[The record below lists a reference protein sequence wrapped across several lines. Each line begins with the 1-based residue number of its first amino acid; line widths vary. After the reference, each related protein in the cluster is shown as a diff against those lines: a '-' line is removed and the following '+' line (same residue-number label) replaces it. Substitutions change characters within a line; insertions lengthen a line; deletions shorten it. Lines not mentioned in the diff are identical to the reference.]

1 MGEFAAKEIV
11 QVFIERE
18 IDAFLARRMF
28 GGKVLVIYGP
38 RQSGKTT
45 SIEHYLET
53 AGLTAETVTFNGD
66 ETADRE
72 LLADASAERLKLLIG
87 KKKVLFIDEAH
98 KIPGIGWVLKR
109 LYDKVKNVQAIAS
122 GSSSEALAEQTEE
135 PLTGRKFEFTL
146 LPPSFAELASL
157 SSPVEEMREL
167 ERRLIYGSYPDIVT
181 HPGDEIARIRE
192 IGKGY
197 LYKDILKHDEIKR
210 PELLDKLLRALAFQI
225 GQEVSF
231 NEIGQTAGCDPK
243 TVAKYGDILE
253 KAFIVFQLGSYSRN
267 LRNELKKSRKVYFCD
282 CGIRNYVLG
291 DWRPLAQRGGT
302 ESGHLWENWF
312 IAERR
317 KRILAD
323 APETRMFFWRTVQRQ
338 EVDLL
343 EESPEGLKAYEL
355 KWNEKKARGSIC
367 STFRNA
373 YPDADCAEVSP
384 SNGIEFLLRHQPE
397 SGQ

>member
-1 MGEFAAKEIV
+1 M
-11 QVFIERE
+11 FIKRE
-18 IDAFLARRMF
+18 IDAFLAHRMF
-28 GGKVLVIYGP
+28 GGKVLVVYGP

-53 AGLTAETVTFNGD
+53 SGLAAETVTFNGD

-87 KKKVLFIDEAH
+87 KKKVVFIDEAH
-98 KIPGIGWVLKR
+98 KILGIGWVLKR
-109 LYDKVKNVQAIAS
+109 LYDKVKNVQVIAS

-181 HPGDEIARIRE
+181 HPGDEVTRIRE

-243 TVAKYGDILE
+243 TVAKYVDILE

-338 EVDLL
+338 EVDLI

-367 STFRNA
+367 TTFRNA
-373 YPDADCAEVSP
+373 YPDANCAEVSP
-384 SNGIEFLLRHQPE
+384 SNGIEFLLHQPE

>member
-1 MGEFAAKEIV
+1 MRKENN
-11 QVFIERE
+11 QLFIERE
-18 IDAFLARRMF
+18 INAFLTRRMF
-28 GGKVLVIYGP
+28 GGKVLVVYGP

-53 AGLTAETVTFNGD
+53 SGLTAETVTFNGD

-87 KKKVLFIDEAH
+87 KKKVVFIDEAH

-181 HPGDEIARIRE
+181 HPGDEVARIRE
-192 IGKGY
+192 IGKVY

-231 NEIGQTAGCDPK
+231 NEIGQSVGCDAK
-243 TVAKYGDILE
+243 TVAKYVDILE
-253 KAFIVFQLGSYSRN
+253 KAFIVYRLGSYSRN

-302 ESGHLWENWF
+302 EAGHLWENWF

-338 EVDLL
+338 EVDLI
-343 EESPEGLKAYEL
+343 EESPAGLKAYEL

-367 STFRNA
+367 PTFRNA